1 MKKINI
7 EHFDISE
14 TNSLLFIQN
23 ELNLNILSKS
33 NILDDL
39 KNPNFNYIVAKV
51 DNMIVGFATFLA
63 ISEIEIECIVV
74 KKEFQR
80 MGIGTLLLEY
90 IINTAKKRQIKN
102 IFLEVRKSNIS
113 AISLYT
119 KNKFEIISKRKNY
132 YSDTGEDA
140 LILRREVD

>member
-1 MKKINI
+1 MN
-7 EHFDISE
+7 
-14 TNSLLFIQN
+14 
-23 ELNLNILSKS
+23 
-33 NILDDL
+33 
-39 KNPNFNYIVAKV
+39 
-51 DNMIVGFATFLA
+51 
-63 ISEIEIECIVV
+63 
-74 KKEFQR
+74 
-80 MGIGTLLLEY
+80 IGTLLLEY

>member
-74 KKEFQR
+74 KTNFQR
-80 MGIGTLLLEY
+80 MNIGTLLLEY